1 MLMDVSRALRYPG
14 QPFPFEQE
22 LEIEPTTVLD
32 DPVAFSRVSIRGTF
46 TGVGEAVEVEAELT
60 AHVTSRCARC
70 LEAVEM
76 DLAVDVDELYT
87 RPDQVVENE
96 ERETYPLDG
105 SKLDLTPMVEE
116 ALLLELPIRF
126 LCKEDCKGICHLCGA
141 NLNVAPCTCP
151 KGGTRQNPFQALSEL
166 LIENEE
172 V

>member
-1 MLMDVSRALRYPG
+1 MLMDVSRALRFPG
-14 QPFPFEQE
+14 QPFPFEQA

-32 DPVAFSRVSIRGTF
+32 DPVAFSDVRLKGVY
-46 TGVGEAVEVEAELT
+46 TGVGESVEIIATLT
-60 AHVTSRCARC
+60 ARVTSRCARC
-70 LEAVEM
+70 LEPV
-76 DLAVDVDELYT
+76 DLELRTDVDELFA
-87 RPDQVVENE
+87 RPDPARQAE

-105 SKLDLTPMVEE
+105 SRLDLKPMAEE

-126 LCKEDCKGICHLCGA
+126 LCREDCKGICHLCGA

-166 LIENEE
+166 LTENEE